1 MDDACDVSIRSR
13 SLTITLFRSVVC
25 PVCPLQLTPFEKN
38 LEVWKQLWR
47 VMERSH
53 VVVQI
58 LDARNPLL
66 FRSIDL
72 EKYASEIDEGKTCL
86 LVINKADYL
95 TPLVRRMWADYL
107 TAQGIDFVFW
117 SAALEQ
123 ARLDDV
129 DRARRRKEQLHNY
142 HGHNVDRVDA
152 GRIRGASSDEDESDV
167 EEADRSDE
175 DESKF
180 LHQHAVACASR
191 ARGLARTL
199 SDDSLA
205 GRCSDTRVSG
215 ASGKAAAAAAVTAV
229 FGERIRA
236 RSAGLRARRPGQLS

>member
-1 MDDACDVSIRSR
+1 MLCA
-13 SLTITLFRSVVC
+13 VC
-25 PVCPLQLTPFEKN
+25 PPQLTPFEKN

-95 TPLVRRMWADYL
+95 TPLARRMWADYL

-180 LHQHAVACASR
+180 LHQHAHSHAHLEHAGSPEHYPWVRSLDGAPDDEIQ
-191 ARGLARTL
+191 RGKRK
-199 SDDSLA
+199 S
-205 GRCSDTRVSG
+205 SG
-215 ASGKAAAAAAVTAV
+215 GGCHS
-229 FGERIRA
+229 
-236 RSAGLRARRPGQLS
+236 GLRRKDPRAVC